1 MKFMKHLMSFLLYNL
16 FDALLDFHDLIGVSK
31 LDNLVFDGVVVL
43 ATVIVGREE
52 GGDNGTEGGDE
63 TSEEEWANRLHVG

>member
-1 MKFMKHLMSFLLYNL
+1 MKFVKHLMSFLLYNL
-16 FDALLDFHDLIGVSK
+16 FDVLLDFHDLIGVSK

-52 GGDNGTEGGDE
+52 GGDNRTEGGDE
-63 TSEEEWANRLHVG
+63 TSEEERANRLHVG